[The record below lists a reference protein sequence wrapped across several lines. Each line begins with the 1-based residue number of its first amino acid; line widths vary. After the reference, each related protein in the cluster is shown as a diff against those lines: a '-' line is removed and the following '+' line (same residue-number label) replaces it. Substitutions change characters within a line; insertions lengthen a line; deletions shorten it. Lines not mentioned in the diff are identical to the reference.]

1 MGAFT
6 VWVIKCRFRN
16 NKMSDILDVA
26 TLHADDAE
34 LKKLPADVARYG
46 ALPKHDEL
54 TQTVEALKANR
65 WEVRTHTRFVVSLQN
80 IAVTSYT
87 TFLQVTLVPNKE
99 AALAALKTFADA
111 EKSYFASGSTT
122 LQQVG
127 WTTWL
132 KENPAA
138 FGLNYKVCMILAS
151 GHGV

>member
-1 MGAFT
+1 MG
-6 VWVIKCRFRN
+6 
-16 NKMSDILDVA
+16 
-26 TLHADDAE
+26 
-34 LKKLPADVARYG
+34 G
-46 ALPKHDEL
+46 
-54 TQTVEALKANR
+54 
-65 WEVRTHTRFVVSLQN
+65 THTHPLRRLVAN

-111 EKSYFASGSTT
+111 EKSYFASASTT

-138 FGLNYKVCMILAS
+138 FGLNYKV
-151 GHGV
+151 